1 MKAPQPPRKP
11 RRLTPGNKSGAANKI
26 GSTGK
31 ASTANKAHFSDRL
44 SSGNLASAPGQGGE
58 INPPEPPELYPDT
71 VPTAPLPKSSEN
83 LYIDAEDS
91 YLTSSVVEEESLAGQ
106 DMFARRDEL
115 AKQDNLV
122 KKGPLAK
129 QNTPA
134 ERKNFAVAVGKRL
147 EKLSFPRSLRRAQS
161 ADTEPQQG
169 KDLQQGT
176 DSQQGRAKKLARK
189 EVGETSGK
197 VFQQVTSS
205 LRKGAQKIAL
215 PLRGTERKTASPD
228 IVSLAARRAER
239 KADRRRKYLRRI
251 GIGVG
256 VALFALL
263 LVWILF
269 FSPLLRLNPQKVEIT
284 GVEDGSL
291 IKVAQ
296 VQEVVEKHKGDS
308 LLLISHSGLKADL
321 EKLPEVDKAQLKASL
336 RGNLKI
342 ALQSEVP
349 AFCLVNGNECKAV
362 SRSGQTLDLPP
373 NILDTLPHLGPLP
386 ADVEKEAA
394 VEAARQVVADLGDL
408 HGKVRTIEI
417 SSGYQIAFTLD
428 DSRRV
433 IWGKSDEG
441 QLKAQILRVL
451 LGENKQLIDV
461 SIPASPVTQ

>member
-11 RRLTPGNKSGAANKI
+11 RRLTPGNKTGAANKI
-26 GSTGK
+26 GATGK
-31 ASTANKAHFSDRL
+31 ASAANKAHFSDRL
-44 SSGNLASAPGQGGE
+44 SAGNLASAPGQGGE

-83 LYIDAEDS
+83 LYIDAENS
-91 YLTSSVVEEESLAGQ
+91 YSASTVVKEDA
-106 DMFARRDEL
+106 FAQQNEL
-115 AKQDNLV
+115 AKQDNLA
-122 KKGPLAK
+122 KKGLLAK
-129 QNTPA
+129 QNTLA
-134 ERKNFAVAVGKRL
+134 ERKNFVMAAGKRL
-147 EKLSFPRSLRRAQS
+147 EKLSFPRSLRRAQL
-161 ADTEPQQG
+161 ADTEP
-169 KDLQQGT
+169 QQGT
-176 DSQQGRAKKLARK
+176 DSQQGRAKKLSRK

-215 PLRGTERKTASPD
+215 PLRGAERKTASPD

-256 VALFALL
+256 VTLFALL

-308 LLLISHSGLKADL
+308 LLLISRSGLKADL
-321 EKLPEVDKAQLKASL
+321 EKLPEVQKAQLKASL

-342 ALQSEVP
+342 SLQSEVP
-349 AFCLVNGNECKAV
+349 AFCLVNGSDCKAI

>member
-26 GSTGK
+26 GATGK
-31 ASTANKAHFSDRL
+31 ASTANNAHFSDRL
-44 SSGNLASAPGQGGE
+44 SAGNLASAPGQGGE

-83 LYIDAEDS
+83 LYIYAEDS

-115 AKQDNLV
+115 AKQDNLA
-122 KKGPLAK
+122 KKGRLVK

-169 KDLQQGT
+169 KDLQQG
-176 DSQQGRAKKLARK
+176 RAEKLARK

-321 EKLPEVDKAQLKASL
+321 EKLPEVEKAQLKASL

-386 ADVEKEAA
+386 ADVEKESA

-441 QLKAQILRVL
+441 QLKAQILRLL

>member
-26 GSTGK
+26 GATGK
-31 ASTANKAHFSDRL
+31 ASTANNAHFSDRL
-44 SSGNLASAPGQGGE
+44 SAGNLASAPGQGGE

-106 DMFARRDEL
+106 DMFARQNEL
-115 AKQDNLV
+115 AKQDNLA
-122 KKGPLAK
+122 KKGLLAK

-169 KDLQQGT
+169 KDLQQG
-176 DSQQGRAKKLARK
+176 RAKKLARK
-189 EVGETSGK
+189 EVGETSDK

-321 EKLPEVDKAQLKASL
+321 EKLPEVEKAQLKASL

-362 SRSGQTLDLPP
+362 SQSGQTLDLPP

-386 ADVEKEAA
+386 ADVEKESA

-441 QLKAQILRVL
+441 QLKAQILRLL

>member
-11 RRLTPGNKSGAANKI
+11 RRLTSGNEAGAANKI
-26 GSTGK
+26 GATGE
-31 ASTANKAHFSDRL
+31 ASAANGAHSSDRL
-44 SSGNLASAPGQGGE
+44 SADNLASALGQGGE

-91 YLTSSVVEEESLAGQ
+91 YLASS
-106 DMFARRDEL
+106 
-115 AKQDNLV
+115 
-122 KKGPLAK
+122 
-129 QNTPA
+129 A
-134 ERKNFAVAVGKRL
+134 EKSL
-147 EKLSFPRSLRRAQS
+147 EKSSFPRSLRRTPS
-161 ADTEPQQG
+161 AATE
-169 KDLQQGT
+169 LQQGRKP
-176 DSQQGRAKKLARK
+176 QQGRAKKLSQK
-189 EVGETSGK
+189 EVGETSSK

-205 LRKGAQKIAL
+205 LRKGAQRIAL
-215 PLRGTERKTASPD
+215 PLRGAERKTASPD

-251 GIGVG
+251 GIGGG
-256 VALFALL
+256 VTLFVLL

-291 IKVAQ
+291 IKVTQ

-321 EKLPEVDKAQLKASL
+321 EKLPEVQKAQLKASL

-349 AFCLVNGNECKAV
+349 AFCLVNGNECKAI

-373 NILDTLPHLGPLP
+373 TILDTLPHLGPLP

-433 IWGKSDEG
+433 IWGRSDEG

>member
-26 GSTGK
+26 GATGK
-31 ASTANKAHFSDRL
+31 ASTANNAHFSDRL
-44 SSGNLASAPGQGGE
+44 SAGNLASAPGQGGE

-91 YLTSSVVEEESLAGQ
+91 YLTSSVVEEKSLAGQ
-106 DMFARRDEL
+106 DMFARQNEL
-115 AKQDNLV
+115 AKQDNLA
-122 KKGPLAK
+122 KKGLLAK

-169 KDLQQGT
+169 KDF
-176 DSQQGRAKKLARK
+176 QQGRAKKLARK

-321 EKLPEVDKAQLKASL
+321 EKLPEVEKAQLKASL
-336 RGNLKI
+336 HGNLKI

-386 ADVEKEAA
+386 ADVEKESA

-441 QLKAQILRVL
+441 QLKAQILRLL